1 MVYRGIVL
9 QVAECPVEGGRGPNF
24 GGLGFEL
31 KVCAALGEGG
41 GVDVCCI
48 VVTV

>member
-1 MVYRGIVL
+1 VWCTEELCCKWRNALLRGK
-9 QVAECPVEGGRGPNF
+9 GPNF

-41 GVDVCCI
+41 GVDVAAFLL
-48 VVTV
+48 